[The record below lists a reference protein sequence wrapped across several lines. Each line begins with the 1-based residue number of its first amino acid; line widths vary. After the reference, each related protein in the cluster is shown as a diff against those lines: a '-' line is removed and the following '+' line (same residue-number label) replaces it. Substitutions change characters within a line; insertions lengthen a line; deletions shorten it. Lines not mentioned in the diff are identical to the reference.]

1 MEDRSCRNNIRVVRV
16 TQEIG
21 ETWEHCERKVPDILK
36 DKLEIE
42 NVAIERSHRVK
53 PYQNN

>member
-21 ETWEHCERKVPDILK
+21 ETWEDCERKVPDILK